1 MTPSKDPLYHA
12 ILSGLLSSGMH
23 PDTAIE
29 RARIMCQYIRETDP
43 PERQPYGILK
53 AAATGLL
60 FALLFIGAVRCIM
73 ALSA

>member
-1 MTPSKDPLYHA
+1 MTPCNDPLFRA
-12 ILSGLLSSGMH
+12 ILNGLLSSGMH
-23 PDTAIE
+23 PDNAIE

-43 PERQPYGILK
+43 PERQTYGILS

>member
-1 MTPSKDPLYHA
+1 MTPCNDPLFHA
-12 ILSGLLSSGMH
+12 ILSGLLASGMH
-23 PDTAIE
+23 PDNAMP
-29 RARIMCQYIRETDP
+29 RALSMYTYLRDTQA